1 MNQQATASPP
11 ASPTSSSFRDK
22 LRIYLKAG
30 YPLLYVVTAEED
42 RAIESITSVLAEG
55 DLARRKPLV
64 WSVSRGL
71 CRPDGQA
78 VDRKLMDPKR
88 ILPFLLEVSDPGVYV
103 LEDFHFFIDEKS
115 PTAPLLIRQLRDLVA
130 PFKASRK
137 TAILLSSVLKLPP
150 ELEKDLTVLD
160 LDLPGEAELLGV
172 LVETI
177 EQVKDNPKVEINLGE
192 GGRGIVNQSF
202 STDAPRPAQP
212 PVSWPEAEKIVK
224 ALTGLTKSE
233 AENALAKVVV
243 TRNRIDPEDVDLLL
257 AEKEQ
262 IIRKSGMLEFYST
275 PEKFGSIG
283 GLDNLKLWLR
293 QRGKAFSEAARTFGL
308 PNPRGLLLVGVPG
321 CGKSLSA
328 KAVAAEWKMPLLK
341 FDLGKVFGSLVGQS
355 EENMRRALKMAEAVA
370 PCILWIDE
378 IEKGLSGT
386 RGATGDSGTAT
397 RVFGTLLTW
406 MEENDKPVFTI
417 ATANDIEGL
426 PPELLRKGR
435 FDEVFFIDLP
445 SPQERANILAI
456 HLSKHHQD
464 YRAFDLPALVAAT
477 DGFSGAEIE
486 QAVISALYRAFAEG
500 EDTKL
505 ENRHLMTAIA
515 ESVPL
520 SRQMS
525 ERIDI
530 LRREAADKWRRASNE
545 GGPAEVKDA
554 ALAEPPP
561 VAKKPKRIF
570 EV

>member
-1 MNQQATASPP
+1 MSTELTPTKPSAPTSP
-11 ASPTSSSFRDK
+11 ASFADR

-42 RAIESITSVLAEG
+42 RAIESITAVLAEG
-55 DLARRKPLV
+55 DLAKRKPFV

-71 CRPDGQA
+71 CKPDGQA
-78 VDRKLMDPKR
+78 IDRKLMDPKR
-88 ILPFLLEVSDPGVYV
+88 ILPFLLEQADPGVFI
-103 LEDFHFFIDEKS
+103 LEDFHFFIDDKS
-115 PTAPLLIRQLRDLVA
+115 PTAPLLIRQLRDLVG

-150 ELEKDLTVLD
+150 ELEKDLTVVD
-160 LDLPGEAELLGV
+160 LDMPGEAELLAV
-172 LVETI
+172 LEETA
-177 EQVKDNPKVEINLGE
+177 EQVKDNPKVEIHL
-192 GGRGIVNQSF
+192 
-202 STDAPRPAQP
+202 DPAGK
-212 PVSWPEAEKIVK
+212 EKIVK

-233 AENALAKVVV
+233 AENALAKVIV
-243 TRNRIDPEDVDLLL
+243 TRSRLDPEDVDLLL

-275 PEKFGSIG
+275 PERFGSIG
-283 GLDNLKLWLR
+283 GLDNLKVWLR

-328 KAVAAEWKMPLLK
+328 KAVSAEWKMPLLK

-370 PCILWIDE
+370 PCVLWIDE

-386 RGATGDSGTAT
+386 RGPTGDSGTAT

-435 FDEVFFIDLP
+435 FDEIFFIDLP
-445 SPQERANILAI
+445 TPQERANILAI
-456 HLSKHHQD
+456 HLTKHHRD
-464 YRAFDLPALVAAT
+464 YREFDLPTLVAAT
-477 DGFSGAEIE
+477 EGFSGAEIE

-500 EDTKL
+500 ENAKL
-505 ENRHLMTAIA
+505 SDKHLATAIA

-520 SRQMS
+520 SRSMAT
-525 ERIDI
+525 RIDF
-530 LRREAADKWRRASNE
+530 LRREAAEKWRRASSE
-545 GGPAEVKDA
+545 GTPTAEVKDA